1 MSITEADLNA
11 LLDLSP
17 DVLALLG
24 PIDDETGYDAAL
36 DAEEVLG
43 RMVRENGSHPLS
55 GVYRSLLASIVTY
68 EERVYPMPAVGDGA
82 EAEQQKM
89 EEAATR
95 GNRAGEQRHL

>member
-24 PIDDETGYDAAL
+24 PIEDEADYDAAL

-43 RMVRENGSHPLS
+43 RMVRENGSHSLS
-55 GVYRSLLASIVTY
+55 GVYRSLLASIVVY
-68 EERVYPMPAVGDGA
+68 EDRVYPMPAVGDGA
-82 EAEQQKM
+82 EPEQQKA
-89 EEAATR
+89 EEEATR
-95 GNRAGEQRHL
+95 GNRPGAQRHL